1 MQIACVRELSKTFV
15 CPGYWEK
22 IALGAANKFVRKQC
36 RRKYCANVIKAIDLC
51 GAAFIARI
59 GAWALVVFLRGR
71 IYSPQGV
78 LSDCVCSMRRKSAK
92 IGREFLSDACFWD
105 FFIV

>member
-1 MQIACVRELSKTFV
+1 MGGLVPILNANRVRAGTKQDFCL
-15 CPGYWEK
+15 PGYWEK
-22 IALGAANKFVRKQC
+22 IALGIANKFVRKQC

-71 IYSPQGV
+71 IYSP
-78 LSDCVCSMRRKSAK
+78 
-92 IGREFLSDACFWD
+92 
-105 FFIV
+105 